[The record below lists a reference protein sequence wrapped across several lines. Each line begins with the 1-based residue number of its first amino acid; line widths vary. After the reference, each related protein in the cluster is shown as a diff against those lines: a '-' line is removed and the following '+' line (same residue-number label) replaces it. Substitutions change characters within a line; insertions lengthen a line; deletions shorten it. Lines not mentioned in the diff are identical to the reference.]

1 MCGIVGIFDCVG
13 KRAVVPAVLERM
25 NERQHHRG
33 PDGGGVHIEP
43 GVGLGHRRL
52 AIIDVANRTVLAPS
66 SEMPSGI
73 ASCVATKHAAPPAAM
88 CSRYASAIW

>member
-43 GVGLGHRRL
+43 GVGLVRAFTVDGHATPLLLRL
-52 AIIDVANRTVLAPS
+52 AVRRPD
-66 SEMPSGI
+66 
-73 ASCVATKHAAPPAAM
+73 
-88 CSRYASAIW
+88 